1 MEDIINRALDIGIVN
16 ARELKK
22 ATLETILNNYGK
34 MKSKIQAKEKEKE
47 NKIIKSNTILCL
59 NYKTTKRK

>member
-47 NKIIKSNTILCL
+47 NKIIKSNTILCQK
-59 NYKTTKRK
+59 YTPKRK

>member
-47 NKIIKSNTILCL
+47 NKIIKSNTILCQ
-59 NYKTTKRK
+59 NYTTKKR